1 MAIRPSPS
9 DRFGPLRP
17 KQAGL
22 LTRLKQKAV
31 ALLVYA
37 LLLPATLLALLWAG
51 VYVVTGDSPLEMLQ
65 DITSQTLID
74 MPMPPRPGG
83 DLANA
88 PLMQPPAHTNDSDV
102 KMETA
107 EEPKPEAAKA
117 PEEPPKAVEPPKP
130 EEPAKP
136 DEHKAEPPPV
146 ELPPEG
152 PKGPALATPEAAPTI
167 QEPLVPPGGDP
178 LAAPAFSKLPTRSDL
193 KALLSPY
200 PLPELLKTSPNGP
213 LPITAIG
220 KEARSAYARPFSGD
234 AASPRIAVVVVGLGL
249 SKEATEAAII
259 RLPPEVTLSFSP
271 YATNLDGWIKRAR
284 SAGHEVMLDLPLEPP
299 NYPAHDS
306 GTLSVLSSQT
316 PLDVISHLES
326 VLGKT
331 TGYIGLAGS
340 LRSPVVTGPQ
350 WPILLR
356 AIRNRG
362 LLYLGDGLAGVS
374 QSDAPPSASV
384 TLVPD
389 ESPFRAAIDVRLS
402 RLMSAAMR
410 DQMAVAYVSPL
421 PVTMERLLA
430 WFDSFPQRGVVL
442 APASAL
448 VRPLPGQTTSS
459 GALPPSS
466 LDEHDK
472 APAKGAGAKHE

>member
-1 MAIRPSPS
+1 MAIRLSPS
-9 DRFGPLRP
+9 DRFGPARP

-22 LTRLKQKAV
+22 LTRLKLKAV
-31 ALLVYA
+31 ALLVYG
-37 LLLPATLLALLWAG
+37 LVLPAALLALLWAG
-51 VYVVTGDSPLEMLQ
+51 VYVVTGDTPQELLE

-83 DLANA
+83 DLTSA

-102 KMETA
+102 KMD
-107 EEPKPEAAKA
+107 KA
-117 PEEPPKAVEPPKP
+117 PDVPKTEEAPKVE
-130 EEPAKP
+130 
-136 DEHKAEPPPV
+136 DHKAEAPPA

-152 PKGPALATPEAAPTI
+152 SKGPALPTPEAAPPI

-178 LAAPAFSKLPTRSDL
+178 LAAPAFSKLPTRTDL

-213 LPITAIG
+213 LPITAAG
-220 KEARSAYARPFSGD
+220 KEARSAYARPFTGD
-234 AASPRIAVVVVGLGL
+234 AAMPRIAVVVVGLGL
-249 SKEATEAAII
+249 SKEATESAII

-271 YATNLDGWIKRAR
+271 YAANLDGWVKRAR

-316 PLDVISHLES
+316 PLEVVSHLEA

-331 TGYIGLAGS
+331 TGSIGLAGS
-340 LRSPVVTGPQ
+340 LRSPVTTGPQ

-356 AIRNRG
+356 AIRSRG

-374 QSDAPPSASV
+374 ESDAPPSASV

-402 RLMSAAMR
+402 RLLSAATR
-410 DQMAVAYVSPL
+410 DQSAVAYVSPL

-442 APASAL
+442 APASAV
-448 VRPLPGQTTSS
+448 VRPLPGQSGSS
-459 GALPPSS
+459 GAIPPSS
-466 LDEHDK
+466 LDESH
-472 APAKGAGAKHE
+472 GAKHE

>member
-1 MAIRPSPS
+1 MAIRLSPS
-9 DRFGPLRP
+9 DRFGPVRQ
-17 KQAGL
+17 KQTGL
-22 LTRLKQKAV
+22 LTRLKLKAV
-31 ALLVYA
+31 ALLVYG
-37 LLLPATLLALLWAG
+37 LVLPATLLALLWAG
-51 VYVVTGDSPLEMLQ
+51 VYVVTGDSPLEMLE
-65 DITSQTLID
+65 DITSQALID

-102 KMETA
+102 KMEKA
-107 EEPKPEAAKA
+107 EEPKPETAKTPEA
-117 PEEPPKAVEPPKP
+117 PKT
-130 EEPAKP
+130 EEPAKAE
-136 DEHKAEPPPV
+136 DHKAADVPPV

-213 LPITAIG
+213 LPITAAG

-234 AASPRIAVVVVGLGL
+234 AAMPRIAVVVVGLGL
-249 SKEATEAAII
+249 SKEATESAII

-271 YATNLDGWIKRAR
+271 YAANLDGWIKRAR

-316 PLDVISHLES
+316 PLEVVSHLEA

-340 LRSPVVTGPQ
+340 LRSPVTTSPQ

-356 AIRNRG
+356 AIRSRG

-402 RLMSAAMR
+402 RLMSAAVR
-410 DQMAVAYVSPL
+410 DQAAVAYVSPL

-472 APAKGAGAKHE
+472 APAKGPGAKHE

>member
-1 MAIRPSPS
+1 MAIRLSPS
-9 DRFGPLRP
+9 DRFGPARP

-31 ALLVYA
+31 ALLVYG
-37 LLLPATLLALLWAG
+37 LVLPAALLALLWAG
-51 VYVVTGDSPLEMLQ
+51 VYVVTGDTPLELLE
-65 DITSQTLID
+65 DITSQSLID

-102 KMETA
+102 KMEKSA
-107 EEPKPEAAKA
+107 QPAPEAAKA
-117 PEEPPKAVEPPKP
+117 PEPPKTEEAPKA
-130 EEPAKP
+130 E
-136 DEHKAEPPPV
+136 DHKAEPPPA

-152 PKGPALATPEAAPTI
+152 PKGPALATPEAAPPI

-178 LAAPAFSKLPTRSDL
+178 LAAPAFSKLPTRTDL

-213 LPITAIG
+213 LPITTAG
-220 KEARSAYARPFSGD
+220 KEARSAYARPFAGD
-234 AASPRIAVVVVGLGL
+234 AAMPRIAVVVVGLGL
-249 SKEATEAAII
+249 SKEATESAII

-271 YATNLDGWIKRAR
+271 YAANLDGWIKRAR

-316 PLDVISHLES
+316 PLEVVSHLEA

-340 LRSPVVTGPQ
+340 LRSPVTTGPQ

-356 AIRNRG
+356 AIRSRG

-402 RLMSAAMR
+402 RLLSAAAR
-410 DQMAVAYVSPL
+410 DQSAVAYVSPL

-442 APASAL
+442 APASAV
-448 VRPLPGQTTSS
+448 VRPLPGQSS
-459 GALPPSS
+459 AGAIPPSS
-466 LDEHDK
+466 LDESH
-472 APAKGAGAKHE
+472 GAKHE